1 MPTLLIRLAGPM
13 QSWGISSRFSIRDT
27 GTEPSKSG
35 VIGLLCAALGK
46 PRDESTMDDA
56 EFRQLAQLKMA
67 VRVDREGVM
76 QMDYHTAQ
84 NVAKANG
91 NGTKDT
97 ELSWRYYLSDACF
110 VVALESE
117 DAALLQ
123 RLNAALKAPHWQL
136 SLGRKAF
143 LPSLPIQ
150 FKDELHGGTCL
161 EALRDFAFCQWQGD
175 ADGRRRKPSDE
186 PLPDE
191 SLRVI
196 YDAPDGSEMRHDQP
210 LSLQL
215 GARRFLP
222 RYVNTIFIPV
232 PKGGAEN
239 VSLSIDSQAQQ
250 P

>member
-1 MPTLLIRLAGPM
+1 MPTLLLRLAGPM

-46 PRDESTMDDA
+46 PRDESTIDHDV
-56 EFRQLAQLKMA
+56 FRQLSQLKMA
-67 VRVDREGVM
+67 VRVDRQGVM

-110 VVALESE
+110 VIALEGE
-117 DAALLQ
+117 NEALLQ

-150 FKDELHGGTCL
+150 FKDELYVGNML
-161 EALRDFAFCQWQGD
+161 EALRDFEFCPWQGD
-175 ADGRRRKPSDE
+175 ADGRRRKAQ
-186 PLPDE
+186 PDE

-232 PKGGAEN
+232 PKGGTPD
-239 VSLSIDSQAQQ
+239 VSIESLAQPTQ

>member
-1 MPTLLIRLAGPM
+1 MATLLLRLAGPM

-46 PRDESTMDDA
+46 PRDESTIDHD
-56 EFRQLAQLKMA
+56 EFRQLSQLKMA

-84 NVAKANG
+84 NVAKSNG
-91 NGTKDT
+91 NGLKDT

-110 VVALESE
+110 VVALEGE
-117 DAALLQ
+117 DEALLQ

-143 LPSLPIQ
+143 LPSLPIP
-150 FKDELHGGTCL
+150 FKDELHGGTML
-161 EALRDFAFCQWQGD
+161 EALHDFEFCQWQGE
-175 ADGRRRKPSDE
+175 ADGRRRKAQ
-186 PLPDE
+186 PDE
-191 SLRVI
+191 QLRVI
-196 YDAPDGSEMRHDQP
+196 HEAPGGSEMRHDQP

-222 RYVNTIFIPV
+222 RYVNTIFIPI
-232 PKGGAEN
+232 PKGEAEN
-239 VSLSIDSQAQQ
+239 VSLETHTQPAQ